1 MPADVKRQPA
11 STRSRAT
18 PALKSTT
25 ANISNF
31 TRTTK
36 NAGSNDVKKNI
47 TAAVKPAVKLAALTP
62 NSRKRK
68 VVAPTDDDD
77 SSADERTPTKKVSL
91 TPAPLKSVE
100 TPQKRGRGRPTK
112 KARATPAS
120 PKSRPTPLKR
130 ARSPSVSDSDTA
142 SSINTDKLFKRL
154 RLESSPLRASSPLT
168 ADTSATESDFEPSS
182 SDRRLPS
189 EILSLINLYS
199 SFLKTLTFHFAHNG
213 TNVPVDLRSLC
224 PNVARA
230 WGKKAV
236 TENDIRI
243 CLGVQNLTTSLLTL
257 SDYGRGKICL
267 EVDANKLPGGHLNEK
282 LLNHD
287 YHNKM
292 QQLWCRF
299 SANGDRDTV
308 RFTNSLPKAPITIC
322 GSVAKA
328 APVLAKGQ
336 KRLEELKQGIALKR
350 QEKEAKPAVAAAAA
364 NALTN
369 PDGTKMSLLDRI
381 RHKQLA
387 KASLPADLS
396 PAELARRAALHRVAE
411 VTSLLGMLSRASA
424 GGAQGRISFP
434 MPAVLEKLKDSF
446 RMGISREEGAVCIR
460 ILAQEVAPEWIRV
473 VTIGERENVVMEAS
487 RQLSKVEAEKRVQTI
502 IAKL

>member
-1 MPADVKRQPA
+1 MPAAVKRQPA
-11 STRSRAT
+11 STRSKAT
-18 PALKSTT
+18 PAKKPAN

-36 NAGSNDVKKNI
+36 NAGNDEIKKNI
-47 TAAVKPAVKLAALTP
+47 TAAVKPVVKLAALTP

-68 VVAPTDDDD
+68 VVASSDDDD

-112 KARATPAS
+112 KTRAT
-120 PKSRPTPLKR
+120 PTPLKR

-168 ADTSATESDFEPSS
+168 ADTSATESDFEPC
-182 SDRRLPS
+182 LPS
-189 EILSLINLYS
+189 EILSLINLHS
-199 SFLKTLTFHFAHNG
+199 SFLKTLTLHYAHNG

-224 PNVARA
+224 PNIARA

-243 CLGVQNLTTSLLTL
+243 CLGVQNLTASLLTL
-257 SDYGRGKICL
+257 SNYGRGKICL
-267 EVDANKLPGGHLNEK
+267 EVDASKLPGGHLNEK

-287 YHNKM
+287 YRSKM
-292 QQLWCRF
+292 EQLWRRF
-299 SANGDRDTV
+299 SANRDRDTL

-322 GSVAKA
+322 DSVVKA
-328 APVLAKGQ
+328 TPVLAKGQ
-336 KRLEELKQGIALKR
+336 KRLEELKQGIAFKK
-350 QEKEAKPAVAAAAA
+350 QEKEAKPVAAAAVA
-364 NALTN
+364 NSMTN
-369 PDGTKMSLLDRI
+369 PDGSKMSLLDRI

-387 KASLPADLS
+387 KAALPAGLS
-396 PAELARRAALHRVAE
+396 PAELERRAALHRVAE
-411 VTSLLGMLSRASA
+411 VTSLLGMLSRSSA
-424 GGAQGRISFP
+424 GGAQGRISFT
-434 MPAVLEKLKDSF
+434 MQVVLEKLKDSF

-473 VTIGERENVVMEAS
+473 VKIGEQENVVIEAC
-487 RQLSKVEAEKRVQTI
+487 RQMSKVEAERRVQAI
-502 IAKL
+502 VAKL